1 MADPRVERLRKVP
14 LFSACSEAQLRFI
27 ASHVEEV
34 DVRAGKELCREGES
48 GGEFFVLVSGRAD
61 VARGG
66 KKVDQLG
73 PGDFFGEISLL
84 DHGPRTATVTTT
96 EPSRVLALSHTQ
108 FRDVLHQDGSIAVT
122 LLHAV
127 VSRLRAA
134 GSPPRD

>member
-1 MADPRVERLRKVP
+1 MADPRVDRLRKVP
-14 LFSACSEAQLRFI
+14 LFASCSDTQLRFI

-34 DVRAGKELCREGES
+34 DIPAGKELCREGES
-48 GGEFFVLVSGRAD
+48 GGEFFVLISGTAD
-61 VARGG
+61 VKRRG

-84 DHGPRTATVTTT
+84 DHGPRTATVTTNG
-96 EPSRVLALSHTQ
+96 PSRVLALSHVQ
-108 FRDVLHQDGSIAVT
+108 FRDVLHQDASIVLT

-127 VSRLRAA
+127 VGRLRSA